1 MDKKLKEKRNIY
13 FLTYGD
19 ENYKVSS
26 KRLVREARRFGCF
39 REIYSCN
46 KKDLDQ
52 QFKLQFKD
60 VLNQRRGAGYWI
72 WKPYLIN
79 KYLKRINKG
88 DILVYLDAGCS
99 INKKGFNR
107 FCEYIK
113 MLDNSDQGIIS
124 FDLTH
129 PENLY
134 TNKAC
139 FKYFK
144 YKNRDR
150 NKGQLLAG
158 ILIMKKN
165 DLICKQINLWL
176 KTVYENVNLFTDK
189 LTNNENKNF
198 KFHRHDQS
206 VFSLI
211 RKQFNP
217 LIIKDETFFEDFN
230 SDKARK
236 YPFHATRIGDSK
248 KLLLKYLLRII

>member
-1 MDKKLKEKRNIY
+1 MNKKLKEKKKIY

-19 ENYKVSS
+19 ENYKISS

-39 REIYSCN
+39 KEIYSCN

-79 KYLKRINKG
+79 KYLKRLDNG
-88 DILVYLDAGCS
+88 DFLIYLDAGCT
-99 INKKGFNR
+99 INKKGLNR
-107 FCEYIK
+107 FWEYIQI
-113 MLDNSDQGIIS
+113 LDNSDQGIIS
-124 FDLTH
+124 FDLIH

-134 TNKAC
+134 TNEAC
-139 FKYFK
+139 FNYFNVSNK
-144 YKNRDR
+144 DR
-150 NKGQLLAG
+150 EKGQLLAG

-165 DLICKQINLWL
+165 YLICKQIDLWV
-176 KTVYENVNLFTDK
+176 KTVYQNVNLFTDA
-189 LTNNENKNF
+189 LTKDEIKNF

-217 LIIKDETFFEDFN
+217 LIIKDETYFDDFN
-230 SDKARK
+230 SIEAKNF
-236 YPFHATRIGDSK
+236 PFHATRIGDSR
-248 KLLLKYLLRII
+248 KLLLKYMLRII